1 MVQFLLKQ
9 PKVVVNCTDR
19 FDISPLFEASRNKHT
34 AIVDLLKSKGAV
46 AMNQNSGFALC
57 TAAANNN
64 IEKLE
69 QLHMQGVDLSTADY
83 DGRTALHLGV
93 SNGHQDVVDWLHHT
107 PLDDAIA
114 LDKGKGLGIKS
125 ALRAAGAISWDE
137 MNSNGPSSMK
147 SLPPAEG

>member
-1 MVQFLLKQ
+1 MG
-9 PKVVVNCTDR
+9 
-19 FDISPLFEASRNKHT
+19 E
-34 AIVDLLKSKGAV
+34 LLKSKGAV

-57 TAAANNN
+57 TAANNN

-93 SNGHQDVVDWLHHT
+93 VDWLLATGDVQVNVVDRLHHT

-114 LDKGKGLGIKS
+114 LDNKGKGAAIKN
-125 ALRAAGAISWDE
+125 ALRAAGAVSWDE
-137 MNSNGPSSMK
+137 MNSSSSSSGLTGPLS
-147 SLPPAEG
+147 